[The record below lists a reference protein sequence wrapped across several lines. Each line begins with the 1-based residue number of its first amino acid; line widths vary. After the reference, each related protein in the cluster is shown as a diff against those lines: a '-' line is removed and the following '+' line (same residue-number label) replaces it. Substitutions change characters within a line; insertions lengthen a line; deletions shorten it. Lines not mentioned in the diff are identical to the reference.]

1 MNKKRTLALL
11 LTLVMSMA
19 LLLSACGGNT
29 GGDTGNAGGGS
40 GDAQTEGEDTGGN
53 PNASG
58 GTVKIVCGY
67 GVGGTA
73 DAIARKYALV
83 ANRLHSDYNFIVENM
98 TGGDGFA
105 AADYYTDLDPS
116 THELLIYG
124 YGLIYRHDLGKN
136 YGTEVVDFDRADIQP
151 IGCIDDRTW
160 ILYAAPGTSLADI
173 LAKSKEGGIKM
184 SGGNPLSDP
193 HLALGSLI
201 ALEGGKLMVV
211 PYDGGAAQKKGLT
224 DGEVDVF
231 VGTTQAA
238 QDEVEAGTLIPILAF
253 SDQPFN
259 GFTGPDGE
267 ISVPTI
273 AGDTKDPALDA
284 SKDYTGSILKSGG
297 FIATRTG
304 ADQAWVDELTQIT
317 KDVWADAEFSD
328 WMASILLN
336 KHEVYGADAVAELEE
351 ASQKAM
357 AAFETLSGNT

>member
-19 LLLSACGGNT
+19 LLLSACGGNSDGDT
-29 GGDTGNAGGGS
+29 SAPPSGGDT
-40 GDAQTEGEDTGGN
+40 QTEGEDTGGN
-53 PNASG
+53 PDASG

-116 THELLIYG
+116 TKELLIYG
-124 YGLIYRHDLGKN
+124 YGLIYRHDEGKT

-151 IGCIDDRTW
+151 IGCIDDRTN
-160 ILYAAPGTSLADI
+160 IVYAKPDTTLADVI
-173 LAKSKEGGIKM
+173 AKAKDGTLKM
-184 SGGNPLSDP
+184 SGGNPLSEL
-193 HLALGSLI
+193 HLALGSLA
-201 ALEGGKLMVV
+201 ALEGGKVMVV
-211 PYDGGAAQKKGLT
+211 PYDGGAAQKKGLM

-238 QDEVEAGTLIPILAF
+238 QDEVEAGTLVPILAF
-253 SDQPFN
+253 SDQPFE
-259 GFTGPDGE
+259 GFVGPDGP
-267 ISVPTI
+267 IDVPTV
-273 AGDTKDPALDA
+273 AGDTKAPELSADIDFSGCVLR
-284 SKDYTGSILKSGG
+284 SGG

-317 KDVWADAEFSD
+317 KDVWADPEFSD
-328 WMASILLN
+328 WMASVLLN
-336 KHEVYGADAVAELEE
+336 HHEVYGADAQAEVEE
-351 ASQKAM
+351 AAKKCLT
-357 AAFETLSGNT
+357 AFENLSGAN

>member
-1 MNKKRTLALL
+1 MKKKTLALV
-11 LTLVMSMA
+11 LTLAMTLA
-19 LLLSACGGNT
+19 LLLSACGGDSGSGSSAGGDTT
-29 GGDTGNAGGGS
+29 GGDT
-40 GDAQTEGEDTGGN
+40 QTEGEDTGGN

-124 YGLIYRHDLGKN
+124 YGLIYRHDEGKT
-136 YGTEVVDFDRADIQP
+136 YGTEVVDFDRNDILP
-151 IGCIDDRTW
+151 IGCIDDRTN
-160 ILYAAPGTSLADI
+160 IVYAKPGVTLADVI
-173 LAKSKEGGIKM
+173 AKAKEGTLKM
-184 SGGNPLSDP
+184 SGGNPLSEL
-193 HLALGSLI
+193 HLALGSLA
-201 ALEGGKLMVV
+201 ALEGGKVMVV
-211 PYDGGAAQKKGLT
+211 PYDGGAAQKKGLM
-224 DGEVDVF
+224 DDEVDVF

-253 SDQPFN
+253 SDQPFE
-259 GFTGPDGE
+259 GFVGPDGP
-267 ISVPTI
+267 ISVPTV
-273 AGDTKDPALDA
+273 AGDSNAPELDPNIVFSGCVLR
-284 SKDYTGSILKSGG
+284 SGG

-317 KDVWADAEFSD
+317 KDVWNDPEFSD
-328 WMASILLN
+328 WIAEVLLN
-336 KHEVYGADAVAELEE
+336 RHEVYGADAQAEVEE
-351 ASQKAM
+351 A
-357 AAFETLSGNT
+357 AAKCLTAYENLSAG